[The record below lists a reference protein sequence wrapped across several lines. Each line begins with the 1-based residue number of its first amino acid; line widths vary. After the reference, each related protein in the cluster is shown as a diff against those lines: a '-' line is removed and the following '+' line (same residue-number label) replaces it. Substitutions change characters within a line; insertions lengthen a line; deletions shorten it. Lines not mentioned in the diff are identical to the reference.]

1 MAIVH
6 PNPNSGLTPAGYC
19 ARLAFAA
26 AVVAM
31 GLTVTI
37 DQLPCDMARTAAC
50 RSSALDADVP
60 AQSPATAVFLE
71 TSSSSPLPAT
81 GGEMAA
87 AAE

>member
-19 ARLAFAA
+19 ARVAFAA

-31 GLTVTI
+31 GLKVTI

-50 RSSALDADVP
+50 RLSALDADAR
-60 AQSPATAVFLE
+60 AQGPATAVFLG
-71 TSSSSPLPAT
+71 TGNSSPLPAT
-81 GGEMAA
+81 EGEMAA
-87 AAE
+87 AE

>member
-1 MAIVH
+1 
-6 PNPNSGLTPAGYC
+6 
-19 ARLAFAA
+19 LAFAV

-31 GLTVTI
+31 GLKVTI

-50 RSSALDADVP
+50 RSSALDADAP

-71 TSSSSPLPAT
+71 TGSSSPLPTTA
-81 GGEMAA
+81 GEMAA